1 MCSVCK
7 QKWFVYSMTAHN
19 TVCWFGSV
27 SKTLR
32 LNSSVL
38 PEGHGSTSTVRKVF
52 FNIFFYM
59 LLAVLGPY
67 RGSVLGAVLVKQ
79 QLN

>member
-1 MCSVCK
+1 MCNVCK
-7 QKWFVYSMTAHN
+7 QKWFVYSMTALN

-32 LNSSVL
+32 LNNSVL
-38 PEGHGSTSTVRKVF
+38 PEGHGSTPTGPKVF
-52 FNIFFYM
+52 FNIFFYT
-59 LLAVLGPY
+59 LLAVFGPY
-67 RGSVLGAVLVKQ
+67 RVKLGAVLVKQ